1 MTWVCT
7 GADGGTGAVV
17 VTGVV
22 VLAGIGTLEDGG
34 ASLPECS

>member
-1 MTWVCT
+1 MTWACT

-17 VTGVV
+17 AAGVV

>member
-17 VTGVV
+17 AAEVV
-22 VLAGIGTLEDGG
+22 VLAGVGTLEDEG
-34 ASLPECS
+34 APLPECS

>member
-17 VTGVV
+17 AAGVG
-22 VLAGIGTLEDGG
+22 ALEDGG
-34 ASLPECS
+34 APLPECS